1 MKKLRQLLIV
11 SPFIITAMFVVYL
24 MMNSAPS
31 ESLPLE
37 TRVLQTIQAG
47 GCESCHTAEP
57 VLPFYAKLPVA
68 GDVVMKDVEQGYRA
82 YDIAPLMEALLGG
95 EMPNPVDV
103 AKVEKVALD
112 KRMPAAKYY
121 LMHWGS
127 QMTDAKRDIIMEAV
141 TAYRPAYYADGLVG
155 ERADE
160 PVRPIAKIEGLD
172 ENKVKLG
179 FDLYHDLRLS
189 VDNTV
194 SCASCHDLST
204 GGVDNH
210 QYSHGV
216 NDQLG
221 GVNAPTVY
229 NAVYNFVQFWDGRA
243 RTLAEQAAGPPLNPV
258 EMGYN
263 SFDEIVAKL
272 SEDKALVARF
282 KSIYADGITEANITN
297 AIEEFERT
305 LTTPD
310 SQFDKWL
317 RGDDAAISAEELRGY
332 ELFKEYNCTMCHM
345 GANLGGESYELMG
358 LYRPYFEQRDMSLTE
373 EDNGRFKQTKLDR
386 DRHRFKVP
394 GLRNVELTWPYY
406 HDGTRHTLDEAV
418 ADMAL
423 YQVDAELAADEVSAI
438 VAFLRTLTG
447 EYQGKKLTTTNTYGV
462 VISPDDHDHHHDH

>member
-1 MKKLRQLLIV
+1 MKKLKQLFIV
-11 SPFIITAMFVVYL
+11 SPFIITALLVVY
-24 MMNSAPS
+24 MVMNSAPS

-37 TRVLQTIQAG
+37 TRALQTIQAG

-68 GDVVMKDVEQGYRA
+68 GDVVMKDVEEGYRA
-82 YDIAPLMEALLGG
+82 YDIAPLMESLRNG

-141 TAYRPAYYADGLVG
+141 AAYRIAYYADGLAG
-155 ERADE
+155 EMAAE
-160 PVRPIAKIEGLD
+160 PVRPVGRIAGLD

-204 GGVDNH
+204 GGVDNR
-210 QYSHGV
+210 QFSQGV
-216 NDQLG
+216 NGQLG

-243 RTLAEQAAGPPLNPV
+243 NTLAEQAAGPPLNPV

-272 SEDKALVARF
+272 SEDKELVARF
-282 KSIYADGITEANITN
+282 KAIYADGITQANITN

-317 RGDDAAISAEELRGY
+317 RGDASAISAEELRGY

-358 LYRPYFEQRDMSLTE
+358 LYGPYFEQRDMALTE
-373 EDNGRFKQTKLDR
+373 EDNGRFKQTGLDR

-423 YQVDAELAADEVSAI
+423 YQADAELAEDEVSAI
-438 VAFLRTLTG
+438 VAFLHTLTG
-447 EYQGKKLTTTNTYGV
+447 EYQGKKLTTSNSYGV
-462 VISPDDHDHHHDH
+462 VVSNDNHPNH